1 MSNKTS
7 NQLFELIHSLNKS
20 EKRYFKLYASRHTI
34 GEQNNYVIL
43 FDYIAELSEYDE
55 EKLFKHFKNKPFLNQ
70 FSTTKSR
77 LYQLILKSLDLFHS
91 NGSVDAQLF
100 TTIHSADIL
109 FNKGLYKQSEKLYNQ
124 AEKQAEKH
132 QKLNLIL
139 EIREKQK
146 KLFEKEMYCNLT
158 ESDITQLYKYE
169 QHINKQV
176 DIYNN
181 LWQIK
186 SLLFIKINKI
196 GSVRTVKEKND
207 LDKIIEGAKLINI
220 DSCTNKVKY
229 LYHHTFSTYY
239 FTVCDFE
246 QAYLHLN
253 ENFKLIESDTHFIKQ
268 NFNSYFSVLT
278 NLIYVCTKLEYFEE
292 ANKCLSLLKTL
303 PNSKHYDNSV
313 DLNIKYYSSKFSLK
327 LFLHMKQNNYSKAE
341 EIILLIE
348 QFYKKYE
355 EKING
360 IRKAYLDFKI
370 ATIYLTQNN
379 LESALKWV
387 NLIINNKN
395 LDKRQDIYS
404 FAKIIHLIIH
414 FELKNYRYLSYAL
427 SSTKRYLKDKKR
439 VYKFEELFLKVI
451 SKISKE
457 HINQFDLEEILLPYV
472 DTLKV
477 LKQDSF
483 EKTAFDYFDFYTWVN
498 SKING
503 KTYLELKLAE
513 KSC

>member
-7 NQLFELIHSLNKS
+7 NHLFELIHCLNKS

-34 GEQNNYVIL
+34 GEQNNYVVL
-43 FDYIAELSEYDE
+43 FDYIAEQNEYDE
-55 EKLFKHFKNKPFLNQ
+55 AKLFTHFKNKPFLNQ

-91 NGSVDAQLF
+91 NNSVDAQLF

-109 FNKGLYKQSEKLYNQ
+109 FNKGLYKQSEKLYHQ
-124 AEKQAEKH
+124 AEKQAKKH

-139 EIREKQK
+139 EIKEKQK
-146 KLFEKEMYCNLT
+146 KLFEKEMYCNLS
-158 ESDITQLYKYE
+158 ELEITKLYKAE
-169 QHINKQV
+169 QLINQKIDV
-176 DIYNN
+176 YNY

-186 SLLFIKINKI
+186 GLLFIKINQI
-196 GSVRTVKEKND
+196 GNIRTEKEKND
-207 LDKIIEGAKLINI
+207 LEKIIEGAKLINVENY
-220 DSCTNKVKY
+220 SNKIRY
-229 LYHHTFSTYY
+229 LYHHIFSTYY
-239 FTVCDFE
+239 FTIYDFK
-246 QAYLHLN
+246 QTYLNLK
-253 ENFKLIESDTHFIKQ
+253 ENLKLIENDCHFIKQ

-278 NLIYVCTKLEYFEE
+278 NLIYVCTKLEHFTE
-292 ANKCLSLLKTL
+292 ANLYLNQLKTL

-313 DLNIKYYSSKFSLK
+313 DLNIKYFSSKFSLE
-327 LFLHMKQNNYSKAE
+327 LYLNMEQNNYLKAE
-341 EIILLIE
+341 EIIPLVE
-348 QFYKKYE
+348 QFYQQYDN
-355 EKING
+355 KINN

-370 ATIYLTQNN
+370 ATVFLAQNN
-379 LESALKWV
+379 LENALKWI

-414 FELKNYRYLSYAL
+414 FELKNYRYLNYAL

-457 HINQFDLEEILLPYV
+457 NINRFDLEEILLPYIE
-472 DTLKV
+472 TLKM
-477 LKQDSF
+477 LKQDPF

-498 SKING
+498 SKMNG
-503 KTYLELKLAE
+503 KTYLELKLAG
-513 KSC
+513 